1 MSDGIHPSGPSHPGP
16 NAAYETAGNPTQKE
30 PVEASRAQLNAQTD
44 DDNAVAHRGA
54 NEGEVGFDRAVP
66 TSLGR
71 GIHGA
76 PPGEETKG
84 YTQASYDS
92 QELDAEQM
100 GAPGEGKVDSAV
112 KNKPGASGSQ
122 PGLESDLD
130 RKKAEQA
137 SARQSIKEQKQEEV
151 DVGGI
156 LGQRG
161 GPANPVDKNNYP
173 NSGD

>member
-1 MSDGIHPSGPSHPGP
+1 SGPSHPGP

-30 PVEASRAQLNAQTD
+30 PVEASRAQQNAQMD
-44 DDNAVAHRGA
+44 DDNAMYVWKHFSRRGA
-54 NEGEVGFDRAVP
+54 NEGEVGFDKAVP

-100 GAPGEGKVDSAV
+100 GAPGEGKVYAAV

-122 PGLESDLD
+122 PGFESDLE

-137 SARQSIKEQKQEEV
+137 PARQSIKEQKQEEV

-161 GPANPVDKNNYP
+161 GPANPVGKNNYP
-173 NSGD
+173 NS